1 MNYQSPI
8 HEGGGTDLLKDKL
21 TPKAIVAA
29 LDEHIVGQDDAKK
42 AVAVALRNR
51 WRRQQL
57 SPELRDE
64 VTPKNI
70 LMIGPTGCGKTEISR
85 RLAKLAD
92 APFVKVEATKFTEV
106 GYVGRDVEQI
116 ARDLVEEAVRLE
128 RERRRERVRKG
139 AEEAAMER
147 LLDAL
152 TGKGSSTATRDSFR
166 QRFAE
171 GSLATAEVEIEVH
184 EAPSMPFDIPGMGG
198 QVGVLNLTEM
208 MGKAFGQGPAKRR
221 KLKVRDAFARL
232 TEEEADKRL
241 DPDDINRIALADAE
255 ANGIVFLDEIDKIA
269 VSDVRGGSVSREG
282 VQRDLLPLIEGTTV
296 ATKYGPLKTDH
307 ILFIASGAFHTAKP
321 SDLLPEL
328 QGRLPIRVELK
339 ALTEA
344 DFVRILSQTRAS
356 LTEQYQALLG
366 TEGVEIKF
374 DDGGIAA
381 LAKIAAE
388 VNEAI
393 ENIGA
398 RRLQT
403 VMEKLL
409 EDVSFSA
416 EERRGETLTVDA
428 AFVEGQLAG
437 IARNADLS
445 RYVL

>member
-1 MNYQSPI
+1 MNDQ
-8 HEGGGTDLLKDKL
+8 L

-29 LDEHIVGQDDAKK
+29 LDQHIIGQRDAKR

-57 SPELRDE
+57 DADLRDE

-116 ARDLVEEAVRLE
+116 ARDLVEEAIRLE
-128 RERRRERVRKG
+128 KERRRLAVKDK
-139 AEEAAMER
+139 AEEAAMNR

-152 TGKGSSTATRDSFR
+152 TGKDSSTATREAFR
-166 QRFAE
+166 QRFAD
-171 GSLATAEVEIEVH
+171 GHLDDKEIELEL
-184 EAPSMPFDIPGMGG
+184 EANPQMPFEIPGGG
-198 QVGVLNLTEM
+198 QVGMINLSDM
-208 MGKAFGQGPAKRR
+208 MGKAFGGGQQMKRR
-221 KLKVRDAFARL
+221 KISVRAAWEKL
-232 TEEEADKRL
+232 VEEEADKRL
-241 DPDDINRIALADAE
+241 DQDEVSRIALADAE

-296 ATKYGPLKTDH
+296 STKYGPMKTDH
-307 ILFIASGAFHTAKP
+307 ILFIASGAFHVAKP

-339 ALTEA
+339 ALTEG
-344 DFVRILSQTRAS
+344 DFVSILSDTAAS
-356 LTEQYQALLG
+356 LPQQYKALIG
-366 TEGVEIKF
+366 TEGVEISF
-374 DDGGIAA
+374 TDDGIRAVA
-381 LAKIAAE
+381 RIAAE
-388 VNEAI
+388 VNGEV

-409 EDVSFSA
+409 EDISFDA
-416 EERRGETLTVDA
+416 EDRAGETLTIDA
-428 AFVEGQLAG
+428 AYVDGQLAEV
-437 IARNADLS
+437 ARNTDLS
-445 RYVL
+445 RFVL

>member
-1 MNYQSPI
+1 MQDN
-8 HEGGGTDLLKDKL
+8 L

-29 LDEHIVGQDDAKK
+29 LDAHIIGQQDAKR

-57 SPELRDE
+57 SPDLRDE
-64 VTPKNI
+64 VSPKNI

-85 RLAKLAD
+85 RLARLAD

-116 ARDLVEEAVRLE
+116 ARDLVEEAIRLE
-128 RERRRERVRKG
+128 RERRRVAVKDK
-139 AEEAAMER
+139 AEEAAMAR

-152 TGKGSSTATRDSFR
+152 TGKGASEATREAFR
-166 QRFAE
+166 QRFHD
-171 GSLATAEVEIEVH
+171 GHMDDKEIEI
-184 EAPSMPFDIPGMGG
+184 ELDAAPQMPFEIPGAQPQM
-198 QVGVLNLTEM
+198 LDLSAM
-208 MGKAFGQGPAKRR
+208 MGKAFGGGQQKRR
-221 KLKVRDAFARL
+221 KLTVRAAWDKL
-232 TEEEADKRL
+232 VEEEADKRL
-241 DPDDINRIALADAE
+241 DQDEVSRAALADAE

-296 ATKYGPLKTDH
+296 ATKYGPMKTDH
-307 ILFIASGAFHTAKP
+307 VLFIASGAFHVAKP

-328 QGRLPIRVELK
+328 QGRLPIRVELEG
-339 ALTEA
+339 LTEA
-344 DFVRILSQTRAS
+344 DFIAILSDTKAS
-356 LTEQYQALLG
+356 LPAQYRALLG
-366 TEGVEIKF
+366 TESVEVTF
-374 DDGGIAA
+374 TEDGIAA
-381 LAKIAAE
+381 IARIAAE
-388 VNEAI
+388 VNAEV

-409 EDVSFSA
+409 EEVSFDA
-416 EERRGETLTVDA
+416 EDRAGQAVTIDA
-428 AFVEGQLAG
+428 PYVEKQLAS
-437 IARNADLS
+437 IARNTDLS